1 MKNTKTALEYSYE
14 ELIERVEIGKEIKK
28 KTEELNELSKK
39 AIEMGISVKILSE
52 SGLCDMEQGRLIA
65 SIMIE

>member
-28 KTEELNELSKK
+28 KTEE
-39 AIEMGISVKILSE
+39 
-52 SGLCDMEQGRLIA
+52 
-65 SIMIE
+65 